1 MKEKKKKRKILAALI
16 PVAVLFLAV
25 VVFAQGVLKSEPEA
39 VPNPVQGISADSSL
53 KGYLGTGFA
62 YAGSKT
68 DGNGEEAEEQQEQ
81 AQLLPEETP
90 TPTIT
95 PEPTK
100 EPAAQTVTPTP
111 KPNIINLRK
120 KWKGICSQVS
130 FIVLKYGQGCI

>member
-1 MKEKKKKRKILAALI
+1 MKEKKKRKILAALI
-16 PVAVLFLAV
+16 PVAVLFLAA

-62 YAGSKT
+62 YAGSKN
-68 DGNGEEAEEQQEQ
+68 DGNGEEMAEQQEQ

-90 TPTIT
+90 TPTVT

-100 EPAAQTVTPTP
+100 EP
-111 KPNIINLRK
+111 
-120 KWKGICSQVS
+120 VS
-130 FIVLKYGQGCI
+130 SSLMVRRLLM

>member
-1 MKEKKKKRKILAALI
+1 MKEKKKRKILAALI
-16 PVAVLFLAV
+16 PVAVLFLAA

-68 DGNGEEAEEQQEQ
+68 DGNGEEALEQQEQ

-90 TPTIT
+90 TPTVT

-100 EPAAQTVTPTP
+100 EPVPQTVTPT
-111 KPNIINLRK
+111 
-120 KWKGICSQVS
+120 VS
-130 FIVLKYGQGCI
+130 YTHLTLPTNSLV